1 MGATEARDIGK
12 RAAGTGAEAPG
23 RRGDGVKM
31 AGTTEMRQANAHPQ
45 KRNRERERM
54 RRQQLQLQE
63 QQKKARKNMILFGVL
78 TWCILLFNL
87 LFLFAV
93 HNKISK
99 MEALLNRAAVVLQ
112 LIEEDDME
120 ESVQA
125 AYRSAENTAYQPAA
139 ESYADL
145 WGLNWVDRPVERTY
159 GEVMERLAELAEES
173 DTIKEIYENSHL
185 YPDKLLE
192 ALANNPEMAGFAA
205 GYLSAG
211 KGVQGGLTEE
221 EKAQAFPLFLQ
232 WDPRWGYAEYGDDSC
247 IGLAGCGPTCLSMA
261 LFYLTGD
268 ETLTPDKIGDYSM
281 KNGYYVSGTGTAW
294 ALLADVPGE
303 YGLQVEEPDASER
316 TFQNALDKGKVIIC
330 SMGPGE
336 FTAAGHFVV
345 IYGYDEEGVWVN
357 DPNCVARSRRQWTYE
372 EIGSQIKHVWI
383 IGR

>member
-12 RAAGTGAEAPG
+12 RASGSGAKAPG

-31 AGTTEMRQANAHPQ
+31 AAATELRPADAHPK
-45 KRNRERERM
+45 KRNGERERM
-54 RRQQLQLQE
+54 RRQQLQLQK
-63 QQKKARKNMILFGVL
+63 QQRKARENMILFGVL

-87 LFLFAV
+87 LLLFAM
-93 HNKISK
+93 HNKMSK
-99 MEALLNRAAVVLQ
+99 MESLLNRAAAVLQ
-112 LIEEDDME
+112 LIEEDDLE
-120 ESVQA
+120 ESVQEA
-125 AYRSAENTAYQPAA
+125 YQAEDTAYRPAA

-145 WGLNWVDRPVERTY
+145 WGLDWVDRPVERTY

-205 GYLSAG
+205 GYPSAG
-211 KGVQGGLTEE
+211 KGAQGGLTEE

-281 KNGYYVSGTGTAW
+281 RNGYYVSGTGTAW
-294 ALLADVPGE
+294 ALLTDVPGE

-316 TFQNALDKGKVIIC
+316 VFQNALDRGEVILC

-345 IYGYDEEGVWVN
+345 IYGYDEEGFWIN

-372 EIGSQIKHVWI
+372 EIGGQIKHVWI